1 MGSSK
6 ARPLALGR
14 HGTEVSGR
22 GKPLPYKL
30 DLGFGDA
37 LEGRALA
44 LPRVGYR
51 TTPDERRSLHSP
63 RRGDSRI
70 ARGPTQ
76 LFTGAH
82 HA

>member
-1 MGSSK
+1 MQRRPPNPLLRPEVEAFTPGNCREVDRMGSSK

-37 LEGRALA
+37 L
-44 LPRVGYR
+44 
-51 TTPDERRSLHSP
+51 
-63 RRGDSRI
+63 
-70 ARGPTQ
+70 
-76 LFTGAH
+76 
-82 HA
+82 